1 LFPPH
6 TPRTNTVPSYHS
18 LVIGLH
24 RLLQNDPDRT
34 YAACMG
40 DHITHTS
47 CGCHEEQPHPC
58 PAHRHS
64 ILQALAACTSLLSSS
79 PLLVLPRPSPLG
91 RRWPPQCSLV
101 SASLLPCMHVSHI
114 HHTCSNQECA
124 QPLLVLVNYTCM
136 MQRRRAKL
144 LLSVRVR
151 AGRGGGRRR
160 RGRAEAVAFRSPVKH
175 KPAPAARLL
184 HAAPMAYPSFPFP
197 EH

>member
-1 LFPPH
+1 MIRTGRTRRAWAIISRTLHVAAMKNSRTPVPLIVIVFSKLWPHARLFCRRRRCWSCRAH
-6 TPRTNTVPSYHS
+6 
-18 LVIGLH
+18 H
-24 RLLQNDPDRT
+24 RWVHGGRHNAVSCQLLCCH
-34 YAACMG
+34 ACMSA
-40 DHITHTS
+40 ISTT
-47 CGCHEEQPHPC
+47 
-58 PAHRHS
+58 PA
-64 ILQALAACTSLLSSS
+64 A
-79 PLLVLPRPSPLG
+79 
-91 RRWPPQCSLV
+91 
-101 SASLLPCMHVSHI
+101 
-114 HHTCSNQECA
+114 NQECA